1 MKRALQILL
10 PIFILGT
17 AIGVAAYMIFNQPE
31 AQRREFTAPPREVVV
46 RPLELADY
54 QVELLSQGSVRARTT
69 STLIPEVRGRIVA
82 IGPNFQEGAF
92 FEEGEILVEVDRSD
106 YETELIVAE
115 AAQAQAD
122 LRLAEEEARSAQA
135 KRDWERLNPNTSANT
150 LTLREP
156 QLKQAAASAASAR
169 ARVNAAKL
177 NLERTKIRAPFAGRM
192 LTKNVDVGQ
201 YVSPGNQMARIF
213 AVDFAEVRLPLT
225 ATQFSF
231 LDMEETYRGENP
243 NLAQGPAVELSLEV
257 GGQEFFWRGRVARS
271 EGAVDT
277 RSRQLFVVAQIRNP
291 YGRTANDRPPLK
303 VGSFVEA
310 SIEGRVLEDV
320 ILVPRSL
327 VRENTYVLM
336 VDRSDGRDV
345 LRRRDVSIIWETD
358 EVAVVS
364 GGLEAGEFLCLTQVP
379 LALEEYPVTAVMES
393 DLPEP
398 EEGQSTPVRR
408 GPPPSA
414 AGGGGAGGGGAGG
427 PAAGILAALPPDKPL
442 PPELKAK
449 LDEAMA
455 AMQSGDR
462 SKMRPVMAEIREW
475 ADDNGIELP
484 AGGGGR
490 GGR

>member
-17 AIGVAAYMIFNQPE
+17 AVGIAAYMIFNQKE
-31 AQRREFTAPPREVVV
+31 APRRQFQAPPREVVV
-46 RPLELADY
+46 RPLELESY

-69 STLIPEVRGRIVA
+69 STLIPEVRGRIVD

-92 FEEGEILVEVDRSD
+92 FEKGEILVEIDQSD

-115 AAQAQAD
+115 AALAQAE
-122 LRLAEEEARSAQA
+122 LRLVEEQARSAQA
-135 KRDWERLNPNTSANT
+135 KRDWERLNPNTPATS

-156 QLKQAAASAASAR
+156 QLKQAAASAASAQ
-169 ARVNAAKL
+169 ARVNTAKL
-177 NLERTKIRAPFAGRM
+177 NMERTKIRAPFAGRM
-192 LTKNVDVGQ
+192 LSKNVDVGQ

-213 AVDFAEVRLPLT
+213 AVDLAEVRLPLT

-257 GGQEFFWRGRVARS
+257 GGQKYFWRGRVARS

-310 SIEGRVLEDV
+310 SISGRVLEDV
-320 ILVPRSL
+320 FLVPRNL

-336 VDRSDGRDV
+336 VDRSEGRDV

-358 EVAVVS
+358 EVAVVN
-364 GGLEAGEFLCLTQVP
+364 GGLKEGEFLCLTQVP
-379 LALEEYPVTAVMES
+379 LALEEYPVTAVLES
-393 DLPEP
+393 ELPEP

-408 GPPPSA
+408 GPPTSGA
-414 AGGGGAGGGGAGG
+414 GGGGGGGAGGGG

-449 LDEAMA
+449 LDDAMA
-455 AMQSGDR
+455 ALQNGDR
-462 SKMRPVMAEIREW
+462 SKMRPVMGEIREW
-475 ADDNGIELP
+475 AAANGIELP
-484 AGGGGR
+484 AGGGR